1 MGVAYRGEKT
11 LKRIEIN
18 TRTSILAR
26 HYKKTLIMETINKLR
41 LPPLVP
47 NSVLHESSV

>member
-11 LKRIEIN
+11 LKRMETN

-26 HYKKTLIMETINKLR
+26 SYRKTLIMDTINKLH